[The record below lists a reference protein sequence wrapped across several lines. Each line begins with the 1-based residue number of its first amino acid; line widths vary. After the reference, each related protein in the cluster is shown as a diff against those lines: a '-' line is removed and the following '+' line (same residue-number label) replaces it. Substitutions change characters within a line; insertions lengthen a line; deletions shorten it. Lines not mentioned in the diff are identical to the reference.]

1 MALQD
6 LTPRLRTRL
15 SRLEWTVGLF
25 VALATLILLAGF
37 GFYFRSTA
45 EKRGW
50 FKTKVK
56 YFTFVNSA
64 AGLKEG
70 DQVRMMGFDVGEI
83 TAIRAQPPDD
93 YFYNVYV
100 EFEVKEP
107 HFGYLWTTG
116 SVAKVAADGFLGNR
130 FIEVTKGTGGK
141 ATYKEK
147 LVTNWFFGQRV
158 KTVATDVWDPK
169 AEGGKGGYVPKKM
182 DSTYWLPAEEAPA
195 INDRLEK
202 LAKQVEAALPNI
214 LGLTNQLA
222 ATLNSSSAAMS
233 NANHIIVDIRPV
245 ASNIVFISENL
256 KNPKGSL
263 GEWLI
268 PTNISSELE
277 LTITATK
284 NTLTNANVV
293 LTQLDKT
300 LVTANGTVGSVNQI
314 VTNAND
320 HVALLVSN
328 LNVSLTHLASI
339 TSNLNAQVQ
348 ANTNILSEIS
358 STVTNADFMLQ
369 GLRKH
374 WFLRGAFKEDKKKD
388 EKPKEKGT
396 NAPSRGSLI
405 PRMREQQR

>member
-37 GFYFRSTA
+37 AFYFRNTA

-64 AGLKEG
+64 AGLKVG
-70 DQVRMMGFDVGEI
+70 DPVKMMGFEVGNI
-83 TAIRAQPPDD
+83 IDIRAQPPDD
-93 YFYNVYV
+93 YYFNVYV

-107 HFGYLWTTG
+107 HFGYLWTKG

-130 FIEVTKGTGGK
+130 YIEVTKGNGGK
-141 ATYKEK
+141 ATYEEK
-147 LVTNWFFGQRV
+147 LLTNWFFGQKV
-158 KTVATDVWDPK
+158 KTVATAMWDEK
-169 AEGGKGGYVPKKM
+169 TSTYVPIKE
-182 DSTYWLPAEEAPA
+182 DSKFWLHAEEAPA

-202 LAKQVEAALPNI
+202 LAQQVEDALPNI

-233 NANHIIVDIRPV
+233 NANHIIADIRPV

-268 PTNISSELE
+268 PTNLSSQLE
-277 LTITATK
+277 LTITAAK
-284 NTLTNANVV
+284 QTLTNASQTM
-293 LTQLDKT
+293 LQLDKT
-300 LVTANGTVGSVNQI
+300 LATADGTLLSVNQT
-314 VTNAND
+314 VTNADD

-358 STVTNADFMLQ
+358 STVVSADEMLQ
-369 GLRKH
+369 GLKRH
-374 WFLRGAFKEDKKKD
+374 WLLRSAFKEEKKQPSD
-388 EKPKEKGT
+388 GPTERGT
-396 NAPSRGSLI
+396 NVPSRIPLI
-405 PRMREQQR
+405 PKVREQQRVR

>member
-15 SRLEWTVGLF
+15 NRLEWTVGLF

-37 GFYFRSTA
+37 GLYFRNTA

-56 YFTFVNSA
+56 YFTFVSSA

-70 DQVRMMGFDVGEI
+70 DPVKLMGSDAGKI
-83 TAIRAQPPDD
+83 TRIRAQPPEDAW
-93 YFYNVYV
+93 FNVYV
-100 EFEVKEP
+100 EFEVMEP

-116 SVAKVAADGFLGNR
+116 SVAKVSADGFLGNR
-130 FIEVTKGTGGK
+130 FIEVTKGSGGT
-141 ATYKEK
+141 ATYQEK
-147 LVTNWFFGQRV
+147 KVTNWFFGQRV
-158 KTVATDVWDPK
+158 KTVATDMWNEKINAYEPLTLESK
-169 AEGGKGGYVPKKM
+169 F
-182 DSTYWLPAEEAPA
+182 WLRAEEAPA

-277 LTITATK
+277 LAITATK
-284 NTLTNANVV
+284 DTLTNANVV

-300 LVTANGTVGSVNQI
+300 LMTANGTVGSVNQI

-374 WFLRGAFKEDKKKD
+374 WFLRGAFKEDKKKPA
-388 EKPKEKGT
+388 ESPKERGA
-396 NAPSRGSLI
+396 NAPARSSLI
-405 PRMREQQR
+405 PKVREQQEVR

>member
-25 VALATLILLAGF
+25 VALATLLLLTGF
-37 GFYFRSTA
+37 ALYFRNTA

-56 YFTFVNSA
+56 YFTFVSSA
-64 AGLKEG
+64 AGLKVG
-70 DQVRMMGFDVGEI
+70 DPVKLMGFEAGKI
-83 TAIRAQPPDD
+83 TDIRAQPPEDSW
-93 YFYNVYV
+93 FNVYV
-100 EFEVKEP
+100 EFEVMEP

-116 SVAKVAADGFLGNR
+116 SVAKVTDNGFLGNR
-130 FIEVTKGTGGK
+130 FIEVTKGTGGT
-141 ATYKEK
+141 ATYQDKQ
-147 LVTNWFFGQRV
+147 VTNWFFGQRV
-158 KTVATDVWDPK
+158 KTVATAKWNPD
-169 AEGGKGGYVPKKM
+169 ALGKDKGAYEPMKS
-182 DSTYWLPAEEAPA
+182 DSKYWLPVEESPA
-195 INDRLEK
+195 INARLEK
-202 LAKQVEAALPNI
+202 LAQQVEDALPNI
-214 LGLTNQLA
+214 LNLTNQLA
-222 ATLNSSSAAMS
+222 STLNSSSAAMS

-268 PTNISSELE
+268 PTNLTSELE
-277 LTITATK
+277 LTITAAK
-284 NTLTNANVV
+284 HTLTNASQTM
-293 LTQLDKT
+293 LQLDKT

-358 STVTNADFMLQ
+358 STVTNADVMLQ

-374 WFLRGAFKEDKKKD
+374 WFLRGAFKE
-388 EKPKEKGT
+388 EKPKVEKAKGT
-396 NAPSRGSLI
+396 NAPTRAPLI
-405 PRMREQQR
+405 PRQQQQRR

>member
-37 GFYFRSTA
+37 GIYFRNTA

-64 AGLKEG
+64 AGLKVG
-70 DQVRMMGFDVGEI
+70 DPIKMMGFEAGNI

-93 YFYNVYV
+93 YYFNVYV

-116 SVAKVAADGFLGNR
+116 SVAKVSADGFLGNR
-130 FIEVTKGTGGK
+130 FIEVTKGKGGK
-141 ATYKEK
+141 ATYEEK
-147 LVTNWFFGQRV
+147 TVTNWFFGERV
-158 KTVATDVWDPK
+158 KTVVSGIWDDK
-169 AEGGKGGYVPKKM
+169 AGQYAPVKS
-182 DSTYWLPAEEAPA
+182 DSKYWLKVEEAPA
-195 INDRLEK
+195 INERLEK
-202 LAKQVEAALPNI
+202 LAQQVEEALPNI
-214 LGLTNQLA
+214 LNLTNQLA
-222 ATLNSSSAAMS
+222 STMNGASAAVS
-233 NANHIIVDIRPV
+233 NANQIIVDVRPV
-245 ASNIVFISENL
+245 ASNIVAISENL
-256 KNPKGSL
+256 KNPKGAL

-268 PTNISSELE
+268 PTNINSQLDLTLSSVHQM
-277 LTITATK
+277 
-284 NTLTNANVV
+284 LTNATN
-293 LTQLDKT
+293 TMKQFDKT
-300 LVTANGTVGSVNQI
+300 LDTADGTLLSVKQT

-320 HVALLVSN
+320 HVGLLVSN
-328 LNVSLTHLASI
+328 LNVSLSNLASM

-358 STVTNADFMLQ
+358 STVTNADIMLQ

-374 WFLRGAFKEDKKKD
+374 WFLRGAFKEDKNKD
-388 EKPKEKGT
+388 EEAKDKDAPIRVPLMPK
-396 NAPSRGSLI
+396 
-405 PRMREQQR
+405 MRR